1 MNDVNEKRLTL
12 HYTFIQISFFIHVC
26 FVNGFVAYYLSENG
40 YNSFQTGLVIGISNI
55 LSLFIQP
62 YVASFADHSLKLR
75 IKHIIAINTSV
86 SILFALAT
94 HLISNRCGLFL
105 VFYTC
110 LLLSIA
116 IQVPL
121 LNSLS
126 TEHIT
131 RGTKLNYS
139 IARGFG
145 SIAFAGTS
153 IVFGMLAEK
162 FGASITMP
170 YYISSSLV
178 YLIMVLTF
186 KAPKKFVTMESNT
199 SKDIINFV
207 MRNKRFMMTT
217 FALFL
222 VYYSPSLISNYLF
235 HVVVRVGGDAS
246 NLGIALGLSATL
258 ELVSMVL
265 YPLARKRLG
274 GNARILIITS
284 FMFFVKIF
292 CTYSAKTLYG
302 LYFAQSLQLLSFGF
316 YIPAQVYYVS
326 NVIPAEDQV
335 KGQMFMSMSGTLA
348 VVVSSFFGGYL
359 LNNFGMN
366 VTLMSGI
373 ILNIIGFV
381 LLLFVIEKEPSNKSN
396 GINALQNSN

>member
-1 MNDVNEKRLTL
+1 
-12 HYTFIQISFFIHVC
+12 
-26 FVNGFVAYYLSENG
+26 
-40 YNSFQTGLVIGISNI
+40 
-55 LSLFIQP
+55 
-62 YVASFADHSLKLR
+62 
-75 IKHIIAINTSV
+75 
-86 SILFALAT
+86 
-94 HLISNRCGLFL
+94 
-105 VFYTC
+105 
-110 LLLSIA
+110 
-116 IQVPL
+116 
-121 LNSLS
+121 
-126 TEHIT
+126 
-131 RGTKLNYS
+131 
-139 IARGFG
+139 
-145 SIAFAGTS
+145 
-153 IVFGMLAEK
+153 
-162 FGASITMP
+162 
-170 YYISSSLV
+170 
-178 YLIMVLTF
+178 MVLTF